1 MWVSHSFDQRALYD
15 GMGFV
20 ELHLGDAY
28 PRYVAL
34 SHYNDAGGDGAY
46 SAYTIKGAEGDN
58 NTFTRLGS
66 VVRTAD
72 PTFGILALFATERTP
87 TDAGEGSVRGTR
99 DVALVRVRNDF
110 FDYDTDESVVEQTG
124 VTEHTVVSKG
134 QDVTNYVRWLT
145 DLGVDTHA
153 ERPRMTLLENGDL
166 IVVYERWINAG
177 DDFDGTFALRIDATG
192 AIQAGPTEVPGDHHI
207 SRGDDIATLGG
218 RAVYVTGGGGALH
231 LNLVGGDLTGERIS
245 LP

>member
-1 MWVSHSFDQRALYD
+1 
-15 GMGFV
+15 
-20 ELHLGDAY
+20 
-28 PRYVAL
+28 
-34 SHYNDAGGDGAY
+34 
-46 SAYTIKGAEGDN
+46 
-58 NTFTRLGS
+58 
-66 VVRTAD
+66 
-72 PTFGILALFATERTP
+72 
-87 TDAGEGSVRGTR
+87 
-99 DVALVRVRNDF
+99 VRNDF